1 MREDASKC
9 GKKTHAER
17 SSFRW
22 GLSPS
27 DGNRNQQAIATRS
40 QSRRGL
46 PPSDDDPMVPRF
58 EPPPRP
64 SQSLWDVPPQLAK
77 LLKKFAPPPADPL
90 QCNAWSLHRFRII
103 RSRHPLARR
112 PAREVGSHL
121 RTTMLQTPPPQP
133 SAPSHR
139 STKRLLIRRSHP

>member
-1 MREDASKC
+1 MREHASKC
-9 GKKTHAER
+9 DTQTHAER

-40 QSRRGL
+40 PSRRGL
-46 PPSDDDPMVPRF
+46 PPSDDDPIVACVAPLHAHRKASGRATPTRETPQKVCTAPCGSFTMQRMVASSIPNNTVPTSTRAQT
-58 EPPPRP
+58 RAGGWIA
-64 SQSLWDVPPQLAK
+64 SSDNDV
-77 LLKKFAPPPADPL
+77 AD
-90 QCNAWSLHRFRII
+90 
-103 RSRHPLARR
+103 
-112 PAREVGSHL
+112 
-121 RTTMLQTPPPQP
+121 TPPQP